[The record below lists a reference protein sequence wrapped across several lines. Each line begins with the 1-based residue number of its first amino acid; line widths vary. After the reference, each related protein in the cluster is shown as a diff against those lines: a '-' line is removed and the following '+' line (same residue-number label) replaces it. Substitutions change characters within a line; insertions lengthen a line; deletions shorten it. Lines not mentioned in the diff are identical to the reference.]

1 MPRENLVA
9 GHECGEG
16 GQHRQGK
23 KRCMRRIR
31 FTPCDIHSGRLITKV
46 GGLEVDANKEC
57 NPSPALDSVP
67 TFGYVVLRISTVNER

>member
-1 MPRENLVA
+1 VVRVGNTDKA
-9 GHECGEG
+9 
-16 GQHRQGK
+16 K

-46 GGLEVDANKEC
+46 GGLEVDATKEH

-67 TFGYVVLRISTVNER
+67 TLGYMMLRISTVNER